1 MSKLILQRLLLVVG
15 VIALLFVLADIAVSI
30 ASTTHGSTPARTIPV
45 TVGPYRLTLNLYKD
59 PANAGYALPFSIAP
73 AQAVDG
79 TLTYSVTS
87 NPYTLVP
94 ATPVRATI
102 SADPNVHNG
111 IQGAAEITVQ
121 GLWDLQINVNGPA
134 GPGVADV
141 FIKATA
147 PPPIP
152 LWLGWLLGFIPFY
165 GLVVFLL
172 MQLMRKRPPTEIE
185 TPLAEP
191 VESEDKPSPL
201 PHTIQ

>member
-30 ASTTHGSTPARTIPV
+30 ASTTHGSTPVRTVPV
-45 TVGPYRLTLNLYKD
+45 IAGPYRLMVNLYKD

-73 AQAVDG
+73 AQPVNG

-87 NPYTLVP
+87 NPDTPVP

-111 IQGAAEITVQ
+111 IQGAAEVTVQ
-121 GLWDLQINVNGPA
+121 GLWDLQINVHGPA
-134 GPGVADV
+134 GSGEADV

-172 MQLMRKRPPTEIE
+172 MQLMRKRPPKEIE
-185 TPLAEP
+185 TPLAES
-191 VESEDKPSPL
+191 VEGEDKPSPL